1 MGAARA
7 DEAQSPEVAEVLD
20 LLDDVVVQLQL
31 HELVEADQVVNLQD
45 VLVREVKALDLAER
59 DDLLLHLLRLVA
71 CGADGGVVQ
80 MRERELIIGRSPE
93 LCDIQIRLPE
103 VSKKQA
109 KLSAHP
115 DRPNEVWAENLSKTN
130 PGGTQLNNEP
140 LKQPRRLT
148 DGDVLSVCGRN
159 FRFEY
164 ECDDNAPT
172 VLPGTLS
179 TAAVRPCSAIFGPDD
194 NFISETWIRAG
205 ALQIILPA
213 PKIDYVHVD
222 NVLWGH
228 LLCEKA
234 LREKTE
240 AVGGHAFCVNGGEP
254 SRSADD
260 FYAAVAHF
268 YEQATGEAMAVTR
281 LPTRLLRVIAFAVEC
296 YQRLT
301 QTRLVGELG
310 NLTPAMFATAELSYG
325 FSSAKAKRLLGYE
338 PLYTVDEGLQ
348 KTTAEHFKAG
358 NCVKSNKTM
367 WGAAA
372 KVAPKKA

>member
-1 MGAARA
+1 MG
-7 DEAQSPEVAEVLD
+7 P
-20 LLDDVVVQLQL
+20 
-31 HELVEADQVVNLQD
+31 
-45 VLVREVKALDLAER
+45 
-59 DDLLLHLLRLVA
+59 
-71 CGADGGVVQ
+71 
-80 MRERELIIGRSPE
+80 P
-93 LCDIQIRLPE
+93 
-103 VSKKQA
+103 
-109 KLSAHP
+109 
-115 DRPNEVWAENLSKTN
+115 
-130 PGGTQLNNEP
+130 
-140 LKQPRRLT
+140 
-148 DGDVLSVCGRN
+148 
-159 FRFEY
+159 
-164 ECDDNAPT
+164 
-172 VLPGTLS
+172 
-179 TAAVRPCSAIFGPDD
+179 
-194 NFISETWIRAG
+194 
-205 ALQIILPA
+205 
-213 PKIDYVHVD
+213 
-222 NVLWGH
+222 
-228 LLCEKA
+228 A
-234 LREKTE
+234 LREGSARE
-240 AVGGHAFCVNGGEP
+240 DGGGGGHAFCVNGGEP

-348 KTTAEHFKAG
+348 KTTAEHFAAG